1 MSICCLEAECTQS
14 SGGSCCTVTVGLCQI
29 PKQYTRAMTLLVLQM
44 KDLRG
49 GALTKHLQQ
58 CAVVEASV
66 QVLED
71 GEVEAAERAVLSLS
85 QRLDPVVKMASAH

>member
-1 MSICCLEAECTQS
+1 
-14 SGGSCCTVTVGLCQI
+14 
-29 PKQYTRAMTLLVLQM
+29 M

-66 QVLED
+66 KVLED
-71 GEVEAAERAVLSLS
+71 VEVEAAERAVLTLS